1 MGTCV
6 WELDVANM
14 AAGWQ
19 AVAAGLVREEE
30 ARFAAMQAGGA
41 VYGTA
46 GFRDRSAGLY
56 VCCTL

>member
-1 MGTCV
+1 
-6 WELDVANM
+6 M

-19 AVAAGLVREEE
+19 AVAAGLVKEEE

-46 GFRDRSAGLY
+46 GFRDRLEWLHVRCILLES
-56 VCCTL
+56 

>member
-1 MGTCV
+1 MG
-6 WELDVANM
+6 ELDVANM

-19 AVAAGLVREEE
+19 AVVAGLVREEE
-30 ARFAAMQAGGA
+30 ARFAAMQTGGA

-46 GFRDRSAGLY
+46 GFRDRSAGLH